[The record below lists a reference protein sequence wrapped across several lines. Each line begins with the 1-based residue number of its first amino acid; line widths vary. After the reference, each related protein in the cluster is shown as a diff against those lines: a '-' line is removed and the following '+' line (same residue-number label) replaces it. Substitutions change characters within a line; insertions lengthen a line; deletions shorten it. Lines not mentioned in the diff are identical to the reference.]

1 MPIKIPY
8 AGKESTRR
16 RSTSYE
22 KLKQKTKKKSADV
35 EMNPR
40 MPLLNKIMGSTDQ
53 LDKLQTVN
61 KKQNKLTIF
70 ENIAFDM
77 NNST

>member
-22 KLKQKTKKKSADV
+22 KFKQKTKKKSADV